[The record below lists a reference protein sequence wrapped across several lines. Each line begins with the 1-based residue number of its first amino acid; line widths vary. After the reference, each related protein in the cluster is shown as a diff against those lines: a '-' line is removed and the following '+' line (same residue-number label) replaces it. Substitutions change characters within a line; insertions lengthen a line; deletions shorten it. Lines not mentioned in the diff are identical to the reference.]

1 MPAFSSE
8 PSNPYRAE
16 CQPYM
21 DAEAE
26 GSPYHGGAFDK
37 LKRLHN
43 VALDPHVERRGL
55 PKQRLQRVPK
65 VKRPKVQDTVSSEVY
80 TGPLTPSFEGSEQGI
95 LGEDAYRSNILHR
108 NPKPN
113 LYTTQGKVRRERD
126 PLVAKRKR
134 RIPPQR
140 PVPFSE
146 PVSRGRYGGSVGELE
161 GGQANGYDERAFESL
176 RRLHNKIPSRPQMSP
191 EPTQDTVTT
200 EDVPPPTDLAAA
212 AAAEGGS
219 PRTPPKAWQNYY
231 IQDDDDEEEVD
242 TEEVGDYD
250 ETLGSDDEGETP
262 QGTQDEYDYGYEDYG
277 DYEMY

>member
-1 MPAFSSE
+1 
-8 PSNPYRAE
+8 
-16 CQPYM
+16 
-21 DAEAE
+21 
-26 GSPYHGGAFDK
+26 
-37 LKRLHN
+37 
-43 VALDPHVERRGL
+43 
-55 PKQRLQRVPK
+55 
-65 VKRPKVQDTVSSEVY
+65 
-80 TGPLTPSFEGSEQGI
+80 
-95 LGEDAYRSNILHR
+95 
-108 NPKPN
+108 
-113 LYTTQGKVRRERD
+113 
-126 PLVAKRKR
+126 
-134 RIPPQR
+134 
-140 PVPFSE
+140 
-146 PVSRGRYGGSVGELE
+146 
-161 GGQANGYDERAFESL
+161 
-176 RRLHNKIPSRPQMSP
+176 MSP